1 MALVKITV
9 TCPHCKVPHEEYD
22 YSQMDDRE
30 KYLAYWHLPFEGPE
44 ADKAWQEKVNMQP
57 REAPRVMSDIGGY
70 ISQIDG
76 SYIDSRSKHRNHLKQ
91 HGMIELGNDVPKQ
104 QKSVEIDRKS
114 QEQRKRTIAEV
125 ANARL
130 R

>member
-9 TCPHCKVPHEEYD
+9 KCSHCQHDHEEYD

-30 KYLAYWHLPFEGPE
+30 KYLQYWNLPFEGE
-44 ADKAWQEKVNMQP
+44 AADKAWKEKQEMTV

-70 ISQIDG
+70 ISQVDG
-76 SYIDSRSKHRNHLKQ
+76 SYIDSRSKHRDHLKR
-91 HGMIELGNDVPKQ
+91 HGMVELGNDLPKQ

>member
-9 TCPHCKVPHEEYD
+9 KCSHCQHDHEEYD
-22 YSQMDDRE
+22 QSQFDDRE
-30 KYLAYWHLPFEGPE
+30 KYLSYWNLPFEGE
-44 ADKAWQEKVNMQP
+44 VADKAWKEKLEMTP

-76 SYIDSRSKHRNHLKQ
+76 SWIPSRSKHRSHLKQ
-91 HGMIELGNDVPKQ
+91 HGMIELGNDLPKQ

-125 ANARL
+125 ANAKL

>member
-9 TCPHCKVPHEEYD
+9 KCSHCQHDHEEYD
-22 YSQMDDRE
+22 YSQMSDRE
-30 KYLAYWHLPFEGPE
+30 KYLAYWNLPFKGEI
-44 ADKAWQEKVNMQP
+44 ADKAWDEKVNMKP

-70 ISQIDG
+70 ISQVTG
-76 SYIDSRSKHRNHLKQ
+76 EYIDSRSKHRNHLKQ
-91 HGMIELGNDVPKQ
+91 HGMVELGNDLPKQ

>member
-9 TCPHCKVPHEEYD
+9 KCPHCKVDHEEYD
-22 YSQMDDRE
+22 PFQYDDRE
-30 KYLAYWHLPFEGPE
+30 KYLAYWNLPFEGE
-44 ADKAWQEKVNMQP
+44 ESDKAWAEKQSMTV

-70 ISQIDG
+70 VSQIDG
-76 SYIDSRSKHRNHLKQ
+76 SWIESRSKHRNHLKQ
-91 HGMIELGNDVPKQ
+91 HGMVELGNDLPKQ